1 MNDLAWSSKGI
12 QISPSNVSSPEAVFM
27 DTSSSEPSVDEPEI
41 KQEEYDTVDPLAVVM
56 KEEPDEDDFYSN
68 DLELEDNLAEVKQE
82 QD

>member
-1 MNDLAWSSKGI
+1 MNNLAGSSKGI
-12 QISPSNVSSPEAVFM
+12 QISPNNVSSSEAVFM

-41 KQEEYDTVDPLAVVM
+41 KQEYDTVDPLAVVM
-56 KEEPDEDDFYSN
+56 KKEPDEDDFYSN

>member
-1 MNDLAWSSKGI
+1 MNDLAGSSKGI

-41 KQEEYDTVDPLAVVM
+41 KQEYDTVDPLAVVM
-56 KEEPDEDDFYSN
+56 KKEPDEDDFYSN
-68 DLELEDNLAEVKQE
+68 NLELEDNLAEVKQE

>member
-1 MNDLAWSSKGI
+1 MNNLAGSSKGI
-12 QISPSNVSSPEAVFM
+12 QISPNNVSSPEAVFM

-41 KQEEYDTVDPLAVVM
+41 KQEYDTVDPLAVVM
-56 KEEPDEDDFYSN
+56 KKEPDEDDFYSN